1 MSVVVVEYF
10 ACGEDVSLTS
20 AGARVAPEAHP
31 DGWVVAA
38 GVKVGDEVLPGSGV
52 GAGKGAGA
60 VLSRVVV
67 LSKTAAKS
75 FWPREST
82 AHAPSANPAKR
93 TLEFDPLATMAC
105 APSSPEV
112 PSC

>member
-60 VLSRVVV
+60 VLSRVC
-67 LSKTAAKS
+67 LLYTSPS
-75 FWPREST
+75 PR
-82 AHAPSANPAKR
+82 
-93 TLEFDPLATMAC
+93 D
-105 APSSPEV
+105 
-112 PSC
+112 